1 MPLRQDDISLEA
13 RRQPPAA
20 SNLDEQLKAR
30 LRVRAA
36 QHGRSME
43 DEARAILRSA
53 LSTEPVRVPTLV
65 EAIRSRI
72 APLGE
77 IDLDLPHREAI
88 REPQELGK

>member
-1 MPLRQDDISLEA
+1 
-13 RRQPPAA
+13 
-20 SNLDEQLKAR
+20 
-30 LRVRAA
+30 
-36 QHGRSME
+36 ME